1 MVNRK
6 SKKQM
11 GGKSKKNGVASARN
25 LWVNVVDT
33 AGNIVKVVAIP
44 VDMIIDAGS
53 GLGKGVTK
61 TYRNVVNKGTNV
73 LTGRKTALGAI
84 DNGVRGVGK
93 LAKNTAQG
101 AANIVTRGV
110 TGSVNQVFTGKNKKT
125 KRKVSRRKGKGKR
138 SVRTSIRRRRR

>member
-1 MVNRK
+1 MVSRK
-6 SKKQM
+6 SNKQF

-44 VDMIIDAGS
+44 VDMIIEAGS

-73 LTGRKTALGAI
+73 LAGRKTALGALN
-84 DNGVRGVGK
+84 NGVRGVGK
-93 LAKNTAQG
+93 LAQNTVQG
-101 AANIVTRGV
+101 AANIVTKGV
-110 TGSVNQVFTGKNKKT
+110 SGSVKQVFPEKQKKKT

-138 SVRTSIRRRRR
+138 SVRRRRR

>member
-1 MVNRK
+1 MVSRK
-6 SKKQM
+6 SSKQY

-53 GLGKGVTK
+53 GLGKGVTN
-61 TYRNVVNKGTNV
+61 TYRNGVNGLTNV
-73 LTGRKTALGAI
+73 LAGRKTALGAI

-93 LAKNTAQG
+93 LAQNTVQG
-101 AANIVTRGV
+101 AADIVTKGV
-110 TGSVNQVFTGKNKKT
+110 SGSVKQVFPEKQKKMKT

-138 SVRTSIRRRRR
+138 SVRRRR